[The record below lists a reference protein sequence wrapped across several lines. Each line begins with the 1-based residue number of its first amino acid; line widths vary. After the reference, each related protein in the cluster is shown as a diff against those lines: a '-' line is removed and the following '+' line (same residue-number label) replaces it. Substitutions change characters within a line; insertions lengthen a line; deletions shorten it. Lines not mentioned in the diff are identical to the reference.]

1 MKTLGSIRKSTRRS
15 GLTPLVRACLIAIG
29 GVAACHSDRGAQL
42 SASGA
47 SAERGRQR
55 IEAYGCGSCH
65 MIPGIGDATGLVG
78 PSLENFGRRT
88 FIAGQLPNTRVNL
101 VRWIMEPQSVA
112 PGNAMPNLGINQR
125 DARDMSAYLYTLR

>member
-1 MKTLGSIRKSTRRS
+1 MKTLASVRKGKRRS
-15 GLTPLVRACLIAIG
+15 GLTRLACASLIATV
-29 GVAACHSDRGAQL
+29 GVAACHSDRGAEL
-42 SASGA
+42 PTSGA

-88 FIAGQLPNTRVNL
+88 FIAGRLPNSRANL
-101 VRWIMEPQSVA
+101 VRWIMKPQSVA
-112 PGNAMPNLGINQR
+112 PGNAMPNLGINER
-125 DARDMSAYLYTLR
+125 DARDISAYLYTLR